1 MGKRT
6 KKAAKA
12 AKKKK
17 KTIIAIVDG
26 TLVFLVIILPL
37 LAVILYAF
45 GVPIPRLAMGIY
57 TSVAFLTAGVL
68 FIVFTRKGKFDYGK
82 EGYYINRFSGFKWLH
97 KKEAKEANY
106 VMGGFLVAT
115 GVLLAVL
122 TVCYCM

>member
-1 MGKRT
+1 MNEIHPSGRDKSPAGMKSSFRSDEIAARIERKTSSPPRKYEGIPMGKRT

-57 TSVAFLTAGVL
+57 
-68 FIVFTRKGKFDYGK
+68 
-82 EGYYINRFSGFKWLH
+82 
-97 KKEAKEANY
+97 
-106 VMGGFLVAT
+106 
-115 GVLLAVL
+115 
-122 TVCYCM
+122 